1 MQQKKGIKNYQNM
14 SREKLLNT
22 LDESERIL
30 KNLSQNGLERIARM
44 QNLSQNELKQ
54 FTKMKNLSKN
64 ELKQIAKTRDIKN
77 YKNMSKEEL
86 LISLL
91 KSELSVAGFRKTKSS
106 NAEIEE
112 IKKKFN
118 ALRNNFSKEKIKEI
132 RKKFHESEKIARH
145 LKGLENKSG
154 LKNET
159 KHCTKELKKVEEFF
173 KKLEKD
179 LDRLEKHR
187 CRDNDDLNYKGIRQ
201 IENLFN
207 KIDEDYYK
215 PIRTKGAFNNNYIEY
230 ESRGDKDKKLSV
242 KEYLFMIVPCLGDMI
257 NNHKAPIRDCNSII
271 IKDNLSGV

>member
-1 MQQKKGIKNYQNM
+1 M

-64 ELKQIAKTRDIKN
+64 QLKQIAKTRDIKN

-112 IKKKFN
+112 I
-118 ALRNNFSKEKIKEI
+118 
-132 RKKFHESEKIARH
+132 
-145 LKGLENKSG
+145 
-154 LKNET
+154 
-159 KHCTKELKKVEEFF
+159 
-173 KKLEKD
+173 
-179 LDRLEKHR
+179 
-187 CRDNDDLNYKGIRQ
+187 
-201 IENLFN
+201 
-207 KIDEDYYK
+207 
-215 PIRTKGAFNNNYIEY
+215 
-230 ESRGDKDKKLSV
+230 
-242 KEYLFMIVPCLGDMI
+242 
-257 NNHKAPIRDCNSII
+257 
-271 IKDNLSGV
+271 